1 MIASFI
7 VFDFPET
14 KNDFVYYLQ
23 STKLFINNKYFYEI
37 NHLII
42 INKIII
48 KKPDK
53 YGLFYFPPVIILLII

>member
-48 KKPDK
+48 KKTQDTQ
-53 YGLFYFPPVIILLII
+53 